1 MIGIGP
7 TVSIPEE
14 AIGGERVVVRPVR
27 CGGDGQW
34 CLKNGWLEDALWS
47 EEPNPVA
54 LQLEAL
60 GKRVSRKHVAVGC
73 DHAFEPFEWP
83 PFRASWPRS
92 NTDYSGLLS
101 PPVFM

>member
-1 MIGIGP
+1 MEVDQRKPLLHGKTKAAVVAVIGIRP

-34 CLKNGWLEDALWS
+34 CLKNGWLEDALWP

-60 GKRVSRKHVAVGC
+60 GKGVSRKHVAVGC
-73 DHAFEPFEWP
+73 DHAF
-83 PFRASWPRS
+83 
-92 NTDYSGLLS
+92 
-101 PPVFM
+101 